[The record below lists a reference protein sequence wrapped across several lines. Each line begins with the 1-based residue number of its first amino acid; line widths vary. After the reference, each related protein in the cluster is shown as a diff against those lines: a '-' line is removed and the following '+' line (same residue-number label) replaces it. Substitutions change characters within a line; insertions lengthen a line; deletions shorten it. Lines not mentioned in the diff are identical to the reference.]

1 MIEFGP
7 PHLPLK
13 EGSSPDVKI
22 PSLSWFGQLSQQPG
36 DPPPFFPIWSQ
47 IELPA
52 IRCRH
57 FGGLSATLDQ
67 SGQGEPWTLQQD
79 STPSHGSKFTQSW
92 IQSKK
97 PPPL

>member
-67 SGQGEPWTLQQD
+67 SGQGEPWTRNKILHPLMV
-79 STPSHGSKFTQSW
+79 PSSHNPGFRA
-92 IQSKK
+92 KK
-97 PPPL
+97 TPPL